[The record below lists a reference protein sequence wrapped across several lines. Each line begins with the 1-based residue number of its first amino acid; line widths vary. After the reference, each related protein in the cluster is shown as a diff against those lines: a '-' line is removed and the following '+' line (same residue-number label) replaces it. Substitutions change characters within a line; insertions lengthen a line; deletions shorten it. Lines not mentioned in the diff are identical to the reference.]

1 MVVGDA
7 GDALVAVLAQVAVGI
22 VQILL
27 AQARAAL
34 LEVAGQGR
42 GCALVAV
49 REVEAKKSKNEF

>member
-1 MVVGDA
+1 MVVLNSSN
-7 GDALVAVLAQVAVGI
+7 ALVAVLAQVAVGI
-22 VQILL
+22 VEILL
-27 AQARAAL
+27 AQAGAAL